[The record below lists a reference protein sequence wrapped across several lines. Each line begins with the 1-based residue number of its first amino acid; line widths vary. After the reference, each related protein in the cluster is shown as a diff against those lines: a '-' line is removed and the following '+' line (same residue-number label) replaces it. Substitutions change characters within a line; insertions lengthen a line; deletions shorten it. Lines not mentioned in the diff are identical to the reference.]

1 MRWGSLS
8 ELSPELSAVLNGTE
22 QESSVRRPRRLVL
35 SAAALGLALAASG
48 CTYLSP
54 VQTHDFYEAADGTNA
69 NLEQAG
75 ALYAGMRN
83 ALIVVGEDGSATFY
97 GTAVNYS
104 DETISINLE
113 GTAEDSVVF
122 STSVSVPADETVELG
137 PEEGQQQVPLE
148 ELPVKPGALIDLT
161 VSTGG
166 ESTTITV
173 PVLEGSVGHL
183 SESAQG

>member
-1 MRWGSLS
+1 M
-8 ELSPELSAVLNGTE
+8 
-22 QESSVRRPRRLVL
+22 RRPRRLVL
-35 SAAALGLALAASG
+35 SAAALGFALAASG
-48 CTYLSP
+48 CSVFSP

-69 NLEQAG
+69 NLEQSG

-83 ALIVVGEDGSATFY
+83 ALIVVGEDGAATFY

-104 DETISINLE
+104 DETISIDLE
-113 GTAEDSVVF
+113 GSAEETVAF
-122 STSVSVPADETVELG
+122 TTSVSVPANGTVALG
-137 PEEGQQQVPLE
+137 PDEGQQQVPVE
-148 ELPVKPGALIDLT
+148 QLPVKPGALIDLD
-161 VSTGG
+161 VSAGG